1 MDILRF
7 FTAGSVDDGKSTLI
21 GRLLFDSNSI
31 LEDQLEAITKASK
44 TRENGEIDLAL
55 LTDGLRAEREQG
67 ITIDVAYKYFQTKKR
82 KFIIADTPGHA
93 QYTRNM
99 VTGASNAELAI
110 ILIDARKG
118 VIEQTRR
125 HTFICAILGLKHLV
139 VAVNKMDLV
148 DYSEDVFYKIAK
160 DYQDFANTLQIQNLD
175 FIPISALK
183 GDNIVEYSDKMNW
196 YGGKPLL
203 RFLEEVQIQSSSIS
217 EKSRFQV
224 QYVVRPQT
232 EALPDFRAYTG
243 KISSGIYKKG
253 DEVIVLP
260 ANISTTI
267 KSILFDQKELD
278 EAFAPMSV
286 MIELDEEIDISRGD
300 TIVLKN
306 SQPPLVN
313 QDIRAT
319 LCWMDDSFGLQAN
332 QKYLLQQGSKVV
344 RCVVKNLMSKYDIQT
359 LAKQTQVED
368 FKLNEIGE
376 VFIRTAQAICTD
388 TYKENLSTGSFILIN
403 EFTHNT
409 VAAGMI
415 Q

>member
-21 GRLLFDSNSI
+21 GRLLYDSNSI

-44 TRENGEIDLAL
+44 TKENGEIDLAL

-67 ITIDVAYKYFQTKKR
+67 ITIDVAYKYFQTEKR

-125 HTFICAILGLKHLV
+125 HTFICAILGIKHLV

-148 DYSEDVFYKIAK
+148 DYSEEVFYQIAK
-160 DYQDFANTLQIQNLD
+160 DYQDFAKTLQIKNLD

-183 GDNIVEYSDKMNW
+183 GDNIVESSVMMDW
-196 YGGKPLL
+196 YGGKALL
-203 RFLEEVQIQSSSIS
+203 RFLEDVKMESNPIS

-232 EALPDFRAYTG
+232 EALPDFRAYAG
-243 KISSGIYKKG
+243 KISSGTYKKG
-253 DEVIVLP
+253 DEVVILP
-260 ANISTTI
+260 ANISTSI
-267 KSILFDQKELD
+267 KSILFDQKEID

-286 MIELDEEIDISRGD
+286 MIELNEEIDISRGD
-300 TIVLKN
+300 HIALKN
-306 SQPPLVN
+306 NQVPVN
-313 QDIRAT
+313 QDIQANI
-319 LCWMDDSFGLQAN
+319 CWMDDTLVLQAN

-344 RCVVKNLMSKYDIQT
+344 RCVVKNLISKYDIQT
-359 LAKQTQVED
+359 LEKQTEVEN

-388 TYKENLSTGSFILIN
+388 AYTENISTGSFILIN
-403 EFTHNT
+403 EFTNNT

-415 Q
+415 L